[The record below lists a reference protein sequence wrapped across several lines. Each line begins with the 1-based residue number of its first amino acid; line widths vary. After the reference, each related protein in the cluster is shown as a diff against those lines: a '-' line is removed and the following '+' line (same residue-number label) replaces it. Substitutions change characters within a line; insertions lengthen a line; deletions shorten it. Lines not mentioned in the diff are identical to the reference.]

1 MTVSVHTHPVAG
13 GKATATITFAGVPA
27 DGETIVIVDA
37 AGTSKTYT
45 AKNAGETLA
54 SGFFNRGGTAAAAA
68 TSLKACIEHASG
80 GHNGTITVAD
90 DSSGGLTL
98 TQTVGG
104 TEGNKGNVHGSG
116 TGITDGL
123 ANVTTVDF
131 AGGGMAELADKGVI
145 ANGGNVSGSKFA
157 AKSLIDTNKG
167 SRASGA
173 KVTAR
178 TGTSNVPGIAKGN
191 SSGTLAYSG
200 PTTRSKAD
208 TGFVIRGGVANKIS
222 GLSLN
227 PILHGASDTTSR
239 KSGNIAVKTAYRG
252 KGLLS
257 GQIFNLYRDPT
268 SAQPYRGGTAGGD
281 AGLRQDDN
289 TAKAGISGWGTSRA
303 LASDH
308 AAAVG
313 FGAAPRGGEF
323 YILSNFTDFDG
334 TGVSGGS
341 GGSENMMDY
350 SALTGG

>member
-1 MTVSVHTHPVAG
+1 MTTSVHKSVVVAG
-13 GKATATITFAGVPA
+13 GKASATITFSGVPA
-27 DGETIVIVDA
+27 ADETIVIVDA

-45 AKNAGETLA
+45 AKAGTTAADGEFT
-54 SGFFNRGGTAAAAA
+54 RGGTAAAAA
-68 TSLKACIEHASG
+68 TALKLCIDHAN
-80 GHNGTITVAD
+80 GHNGTLTVV
-90 DSSGGLTL
+90 DSGAGVLTL
-98 TQTVGG
+98 TQTVAGP
-104 TEGNKGNVHGSG
+104 EGNAGNVFGSG

-131 AGGGMAELADKGVI
+131 AGGEIAEANDKGTI
-145 ANGGNVSGSKFA
+145 ANGGTISGSKFA
-157 AKSLIDTNKG
+157 SKSLIDTNAG

-200 PTTRSKAD
+200 PATRSSTD
-208 TGFVIRGGVANKIS
+208 TGFVIRGGVVNKIS

-227 PILHGASDTTSR
+227 PILSGASDTTSR
-239 KSGNIAVKTAYRG
+239 KGGNIAVKTAYRG

-323 YILSNFTDFDG
+323 YILQNFVSFVGTD
-334 TGVSGGS
+334 VSGAGS
-341 GGSENMMDY
+341 GSENMMDY

>member
-1 MTVSVHTHPVAG
+1 MTTSVHKSVVVAG
-13 GKATATITFAGVPA
+13 GKATATVTFSGVPA
-27 DGETIVIVDA
+27 VDETIVIVDA

-45 AKNAGETLA
+45 AKGSETAA
-54 SGFFNRGGTAAAAA
+54 SLQFNRASTAAAAA
-68 TSLKACIEHASG
+68 TSLKACIEHAN

-90 DSSGGLTL
+90 DESGVLTL
-98 TQTVGG
+98 TQTVAGP
-104 TEGNKGNVHGSG
+104 EGNAGNVFGSG

-123 ANVTTVDF
+123 ANVTVVDF
-131 AGGGMAELADKGVI
+131 AGGAIAEANDKGTI
-145 ANGGNVSGSKFA
+145 ANGGNISGSKFA
-157 AKSLIDTNKG
+157 AKSLIDTNAG

-178 TGTSNVPGIAKGN
+178 TGSAYVPGIAKGN

-222 GLSLN
+222 GVALN
-227 PILHGASDTTSR
+227 PILYGASDSTSR

-289 TAKAGISGWGTSRA
+289 TAKAGISGRGTSRA

-323 YILSNFTDFDG
+323 VILQNFVSYTGASVSGDG
-334 TGVSGGS
+334 TG
-341 GGSENMMDY
+341 SENLMDY

>member
-1 MTVSVHTHPVAG
+1 MTVSVHTHPVVD
-13 GKATATITFAGVPA
+13 GKATATITFTGAATA
-27 DGETIVIVDA
+27 DQTIIIVDA

-45 AKNAGETLA
+45 AKNSTTVA
-54 SGFFNRGGTAAAAA
+54 SLQFIKTAAADAA
-68 TSLKACIEHASG
+68 TALKSCIEHAN
-80 GHNGTITVAD
+80 GHNGTITVTD

-116 TGITDGL
+116 TGITSTL
-123 ANVTTVDF
+123 SNCTVVDF
-131 AGGGMAELADKGVI
+131 AGGGLAELADKGVI
-145 ANGGNVSGSKFA
+145 ANGGTISGSKFA
-157 AKSLIDTNKG
+157 GKSLIDTNKG

-178 TGTSNVPGIAKGN
+178 TGSSYVPGIAKGN

-222 GLSLN
+222 GVTLN

-239 KSGNIAVKTAYRG
+239 KSGNIAVKTAYRS

-323 YILSNFTDFDG
+323 AILQNFVSYTGASVSGDG
-334 TGVSGGS
+334 TG
-341 GGSENMMDY
+341 SENLMDY

>member
-1 MTVSVHTHPVAG
+1 MTTSVHKSVVVAG
-13 GKATATITFAGVPA
+13 GKATATITFGGVPA
-27 DGETIVIVDA
+27 ADETIVIVDA

-45 AKNAGETLA
+45 AKAGTSAGDLEFT
-54 SGFFNRGGTAAAAA
+54 RGGTAAAAA
-68 TSLKACIEHASG
+68 TALKLCMDNAA
-80 GHNGTITVAD
+80 GHNGTITVVD
-90 DSSGGLTL
+90 DGAGVLTL
-98 TQTVGG
+98 TQTVAGP
-104 TEGNKGNVHGSG
+104 EGNAGNVFGSG

-131 AGGGMAELADKGVI
+131 AGGAIAEANDKGTI
-145 ANGGNVSGSKFA
+145 ANGGNISGSKFA
-157 AKSLIDTNKG
+157 AKSLIDTNAG

-173 KVTAR
+173 KVVVR
-178 TGTSNVPGIAKGN
+178 TGSSYVPGIAKGN

-200 PTTRSKAD
+200 PTTRTKAD
-208 TGFVIRGGVANKIS
+208 TGFVIRGGVGNKIS
-222 GLSLN
+222 GVTLN

-239 KSGNIAVKTAYRG
+239 KSGNIAVKTAYRS

-323 YILSNFTDFDG
+323 AILQNFVSYTGASESGDG
-334 TGVSGGS
+334 TG
-341 GGSENMMDY
+341 SENLMDY

>member
-1 MTVSVHTHPVAG
+1 
-13 GKATATITFAGVPA
+13 
-27 DGETIVIVDA
+27 
-37 AGTSKTYT
+37 
-45 AKNAGETLA
+45 
-54 SGFFNRGGTAAAAA
+54 
-68 TSLKACIEHASG
+68 
-80 GHNGTITVAD
+80 AD

-145 ANGGNVSGSKFA
+145 ANGGTISGSKFA
-157 AKSLIDTNKG
+157 GKSLIDTNKG

-178 TGTSNVPGIAKGN
+178 TGSSYVPGIAKGN

-222 GLSLN
+222 GVTLN

-239 KSGNIAVKTAYRG
+239 KSGNIAVKTKYYS

-257 GQIFNLYRDPT
+257 GQIFNLYRDST
-268 SAQPYRGGTAGGD
+268 SA
-281 AGLRQDDN
+281 
-289 TAKAGISGWGTSRA
+289 
-303 LASDH
+303 
-308 AAAVG
+308 
-313 FGAAPRGGEF
+313 
-323 YILSNFTDFDG
+323 
-334 TGVSGGS
+334 
-341 GGSENMMDY
+341 
-350 SALTGG
+350 